1 MKEMEYK
8 LGYDCNPKEAEEEA
22 EEEAEDGG
30 LLSGSY
36 KRET

>member
-22 EEEAEDGG
+22 EDGG